1 MSREREKLELLKQ
14 FRQSVGPDL
23 PWTGLYT
30 TGEIGRV
37 EEHNL
42 RYLCTSVV
50 LALSCRQN
58 VPYSG
63 VAIDRGEDYP
73 PNT

>member
-30 TGEIGRV
+30 IGEIGRV

-58 VPYSG
+58 VPCSG

>member
-23 PWTGLYT
+23 PWTRLYT
-30 TGEIGRV
+30 IGEIGRV

-50 LALSCRQN
+50 LALS
-58 VPYSG
+58 
-63 VAIDRGEDYP
+63 
-73 PNT
+73 